1 MSFVNIGGKKIY
13 YEEYGAEYNNTLLYL
28 HGGPGASC
36 MDFVNQAK
44 ALSKKIRIIIFD
56 QLGVLRSDAIAEN
69 EDYSME
75 YQIEILEG
83 MRKFFGIEKWS
94 ILGHSYGGELAVLY
108 AYIYSNSINKII
120 LDCPSL
126 WFEDSAKSVADYLSE
141 HIDSL
146 NNKSASELCAKI
158 KSTDYH
164 GRQEVA
170 FDLSAL
176 LNYVTDMQLRNY
188 LHGISFEE
196 YQMSMDT
203 NGITEEMWTKG
214 NRHLMKLLEMRP
226 MTKDSLSKK
235 VTMLDNFLPMIQ
247 SITLPVLL
255 INGKYD
261 PACTKYQTEYMI
273 DNVQNITRVTFE
285 NSGHFPRIEEANKYT
300 NTILDFLEK

>member
-75 YQIEILEG
+75 YQIEIIEG

-126 WFEDSAKSVADYLSE
+126 WFEDSAKSVAEYLSE

-226 MTKDSLSKK
+226 MSKDSLSKK

-273 DNVQNITRVTFE
+273 DNVPNITQVTFE